1 MSFILK
7 PGKNSAWR
15 KHVSSNLVADAICYK
30 KGIKTSLPTAKRLKK
45 LLNKLVTYAKK
56 AEKEKEK
63 KEVRQHFY
71 RLALRYL
78 VNKKNVKFKQGKE
91 KIEVLDELFNK
102 LGKKYQNQ
110 SGDCSRIIKLGRRRG
125 DGSLRVIFSLVE
137 NEKSKK

>member
-15 KHVSSNLVADAICYK
+15 KRVANNLVTDVICSK
-30 KGIKTSLPTAKRLKK
+30 KGIETSLPTAQRLTK
-45 LLNKLVTYAKK
+45 LLAKLITYAKK

-78 VNKKNVKFKQGKE
+78 VNKKRVEFKQGKT
-91 KIEVLDELFNK
+91 KTRVLSKLFDD
-102 LGKKYQNQ
+102 LGKKYQSR
-110 SGDCSRIIKLGRRRG
+110 SGGYSRIVKLGLRRG
-125 DGSLRVIFSLVE
+125 DNNLRVVFSLV
-137 NEKSKK
+137 